1 MSNMAGSISI
11 VGTFRWHRRFRPG
24 TGSETGRIAVSIQGK
39 VAALHEIGDLEDTLG
54 ILDNLDSEV
63 QAVRLAVLDLAGN
76 GALV

>member
-1 MSNMAGSISI
+1 M
-11 VGTFRWHRRFRPG
+11 
-24 TGSETGRIAVSIQGK
+24 IAVAIQCK